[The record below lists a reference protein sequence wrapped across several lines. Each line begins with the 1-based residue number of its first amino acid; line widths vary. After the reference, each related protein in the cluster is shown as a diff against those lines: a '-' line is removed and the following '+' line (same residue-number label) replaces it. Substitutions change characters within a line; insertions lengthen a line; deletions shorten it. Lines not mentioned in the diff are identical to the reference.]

1 MRSII
6 RTLVTFLVLVLPG
19 GCLSEHPLKVGSNQW
34 PGYEPVYLARDLGL
48 LSSDQVK
55 LVELPSSTDVM
66 QYLRN
71 GLLDAG
77 MLTLDET
84 ISLINDGVK
93 LDVVLVMGISDGAD
107 SVLAQQDIRSPA
119 DIKGQKVGVELNA
132 VGAVMLNALLEAAQL
147 PRDSVRVVNTPVDQS
162 IQAFRQRKIDVLITF
177 EPFHRELLSGGAH
190 EIFNSRRIPGAI
202 IDVLVVRHDALQH
215 HSGHLKELISAY
227 FSARRHMKSARGCLY
242 PNGSTAQHR
251 RYATGGHVQG
261 AEASNPGTKPAVA
274 ELGTAGQACPKTD
287 ERMATDRGH
296 SGYLASCQCFLPAN
310 TMKNITSPI
319 KSIPLH
325 RWLPVGA
332 TLAILFMMGI
342 FAMMDIRQRL
352 EETEQRAVRTIY
364 ASTAQLFRLFP

>member
-6 RTLVTFLVLVLPG
+6 RTLVTFLVLVLLG

-93 LDVVLVMGISDGAD
+93 LDVALVMDISDGAD
-107 SVLAQQDIRSPA
+107 SVLAQQDIRSLA

-177 EPFHRELLSGGAH
+177 EPFRRELLSGGAH

-202 IDVLVVRHDALQH
+202 IDVLAVRHDALQH

-227 FSARRHMKSARGCLY
+227 FSARRHMKKEPEDAY
-242 PNGSTAQHR
+242 T
-251 RYATGGHVQG
+251 
-261 AEASNPGTKPAVA
+261 
-274 ELGTAGQACPKTD
+274 
-287 ERMATDRGH
+287 RMAPRLGIDATQLAAMYKGLKLPTLEQNRQWLN
-296 SGYLASCQCFLPAN
+296 SGLLDKRAQKLMKLMKEWQLIEATPDISHLANASFLP
-310 TMKNITSPI
+310 TP
-319 KSIPLH
+319 
-325 RWLPVGA
+325 
-332 TLAILFMMGI
+332 
-342 FAMMDIRQRL
+342 
-352 EETEQRAVRTIY
+352 
-364 ASTAQLFRLFP
+364 